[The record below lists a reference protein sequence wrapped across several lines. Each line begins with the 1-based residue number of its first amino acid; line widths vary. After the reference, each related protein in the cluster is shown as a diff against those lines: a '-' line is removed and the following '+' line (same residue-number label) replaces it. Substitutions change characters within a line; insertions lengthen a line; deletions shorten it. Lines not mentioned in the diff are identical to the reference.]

1 MRQLSLFEAF
11 AIEPS
16 VCAASTDNNKLE
28 VYDFFTGAGGF
39 STGAEQAGCRVVYAC
54 DACPK
59 ALETH
64 RRNHPHVRHQCVR
77 LPDAEAVVQLPTDGR
92 RYHVHCS
99 PPCTKLS
106 SINRINAFEKPSK
119 TLQLAKATDMV
130 EWSLQM
136 MLSSGCTSWSL
147 EQVASSEV
155 IAALERARRTYPGR
169 VAWAR
174 LDFALLGVPQ
184 HRVRII
190 AGTPRLVSRLQRLS
204 LRSRQQSV
212 RGAIPNARG
221 NHVRHGKSHKKSWL
235 RPNRKPGQ
243 TKYATIKASWSDNCR
258 SIQKPSHTI
267 RGRHAP
273 TWVTIR
279 NGKAIDHRVFL
290 PHEMALL
297 QTFPRDYRLPTR
309 KFDAYLQVG
318 NAIPPLVARLLLE
331 DEVKF
336 GAQDAR
342 GQPPVGGAPPR
353 RAAPA
358 AQRVALPNRRP
369 ALPCAL

>member
-11 AIEPS
+11 AIEES
-16 VCAASTDNNKLE
+16 ARAVSTDNKLE

-59 ALETH
+59 ALKTH
-64 RRNHPHVRHQCVR
+64 RRNHQHVQHHCVR
-77 LPDAEAVVQLPTDGR
+77 LPDATAVVKLPTDGR
-92 RYHVHCS
+92 RFHVHCS

-106 SINRINAFEKPSK
+106 SINRINAFEKSSK
-119 TLQLAKATDMV
+119 ALQLAKATDMV

-155 IAALERARRTYPGR
+155 IGALKRARRAYPGK

-184 HRVRII
+184 NRVRII
-190 AGTPRLVSRLQRLS
+190 AGTPRLVARLQLLS
-204 LRSRQQSV
+204 SNLRKRSV
-212 RGAIPNARG
+212 HDALPKARG
-221 NHVRHGKSHKKSWL
+221 NHVRHGKSHRKSWL
-235 RPNRKPGQ
+235 RPDRKPGQ
-243 TKYATIKASWSDNCR
+243 TKYVTIKASWSDNCR
-258 SIQKPSHTI
+258 PICKPAHTI

-273 TWVTIR
+273 TWVTVR
-279 NGKAIDHRVFL
+279 DGKAVGHSVFL
-290 PHEMALL
+290 PHEMAVL
-297 QTFPRDYRLPTR
+297 QTFPHDYKLPIR

-318 NAIPPLVARLLLE
+318 NAIPPLVAKLLLE
-331 DEVKF
+331 DEAKSGVS
-336 GAQDAR
+336 R
-342 GQPPVGGAPPR
+342 
-353 RAAPA
+353 
-358 AQRVALPNRRP
+358 
-369 ALPCAL
+369 